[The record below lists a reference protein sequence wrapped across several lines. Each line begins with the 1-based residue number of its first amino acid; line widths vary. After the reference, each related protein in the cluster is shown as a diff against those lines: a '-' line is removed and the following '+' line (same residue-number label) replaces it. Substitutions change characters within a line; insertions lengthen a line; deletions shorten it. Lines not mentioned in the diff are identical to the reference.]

1 MLHVNIQ
8 VVDVLCKQRHA
19 NISCPNYRLIFVF
32 CSFCS
37 DDILDEATRRD
48 LFTDTFCKVCGA
60 VLQFE
65 SQRTSHYKVGWKG
78 EFLLA
83 STGALAC
90 LFGVS
95 T

>member
-1 MLHVNIQ
+1 MLPVNIQ
-8 VVDVLCKQRHA
+8 VVGVLCKQRHA
-19 NISCPNYRLIFVF
+19 NIPCPNCWLIFVF
-32 CSFCS
+32 CSFHL
-37 DDILDEATRRD
+37 DDILDEAKRKD
-48 LFTDTFCKVCGA
+48 LFTDSFCKVCGT

-65 SQRTSHYKVGWKG
+65 SQRMAHYKVGWER

-83 STGALAC
+83 SAGTLIC